1 MRIGDVDPR
10 GEREYV
16 DSISDKAIAIGGGVL
31 GAILHSYPSLT
42 IPAELV
48 LEKLTAKDEARVDPK
63 QLTIEQ
69 VQEIL
74 LKEKYVCDR
83 SLATVVYL
91 SLVMG
96 KPLLLEGEAGVGK
109 TEIAKVLS
117 KVLGARLIRLQCYEG
132 LDAST
137 ALYEWNYPKQ
147 MLHIKLEEIERG
159 DKKQVETEIF
169 TQDYLVKRP
178 LLDAIQ
184 SEDTIPPVL
193 LIDEIDRADM
203 EFEAFLLEVL
213 SDFQITIPEL
223 GTVTAKHRPY
233 VFLTSN
239 RTREIHD
246 ALKRRCLYHWI
257 EYPTFD
263 KEYEII
269 TTKFPEVETKM
280 AQQICA
286 FMQKVREMNFYKRP
300 GVAETLDW
308 ASALIALNRKQLDD
322 KSVIETMGCV
332 FKYREDLS
340 HLREQVENRQFS
352 LDALL
357 RTSPELVS

>member
-1 MRIGDVDPR
+1 MNQNTYN
-10 GEREYV
+10 GE
-16 DSISDKAIAIGGGVL
+16 
-31 GAILHSYPSLT
+31 
-42 IPAELV
+42 
-48 LEKLTAKDEARVDPK
+48 AKVNPK
-63 QLTIEQ
+63 QFTIEQ

-74 LKEKYVCDR
+74 RGERYICDR

-109 TEIAKVLS
+109 TEIAKVLA
-117 KVLGARLIRLQCYEG
+117 KVLDTKLIRLQCYEG
-132 LDAST
+132 LDANT

-147 MLHIKLEEIERG
+147 MLRIKLEEVEHG
-159 DKKQVETEIF
+159 DKEAVETEIF
-169 TQDYLVKRP
+169 SQDYLIKRP
-178 LLDAIQ
+178 LLEAIQ
-184 SEDTIPPVL
+184 SGDTNPPVL

-213 SDFQITIPEL
+213 SDFQITIPEI
-223 GTVTAKHRPY
+223 GTVAAKHRPY

-257 EYPTFD
+257 EYPSFE

-269 TTKFPEVETKM
+269 TTKFPEVEANM
-280 AQQICA
+280 ARQICA
-286 FMQKVREMNFYKRP
+286 FMQRVREMNFYKRP

-308 ASALIALNRKQLDD
+308 ASALIALNRKGLDD
-322 KSVIETMGCV
+322 KTVVETMGCV
-332 FKYREDLS
+332 FKYREDLH
-340 HLREQVENRQFS
+340 HLREQIEGRQ
-352 LDALL
+352 LNLEALL
-357 RTSPELVS
+357 RVSPELVS